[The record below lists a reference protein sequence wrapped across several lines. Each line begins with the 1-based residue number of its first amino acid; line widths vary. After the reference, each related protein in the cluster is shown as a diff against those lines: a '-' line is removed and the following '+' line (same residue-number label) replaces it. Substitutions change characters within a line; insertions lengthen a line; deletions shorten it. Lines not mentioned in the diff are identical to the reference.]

1 MGQAEF
7 EYHPETQVTFELK
20 NRSLRKLSEFVSPQE
35 LRDRL
40 DELAD
45 GWHPEE
51 IAYLAGLQNQDGTA
65 QFSEAYLDFLADNSL
80 PPVAIKL
87 DKNGELAVQTKG
99 EWPLVTF
106 WETVVMSEINEIYF
120 ANKLRAEGLDSSDLY
135 AEGDRRLSEKI
146 ARLRERPDI
155 KFSDFGT
162 RRRFSYEWQHHVI
175 ERLARELPENFI
187 GTSNIYLAH
196 ELGLRPIGTF
206 AHELPM
212 VYAALEDSSGN
223 NPLDG
228 HNKVLR
234 DWEEIYK
241 GDLSTALTDTFTS
254 EFFFAD
260 MSETQA
266 RSWNALRHD
275 SGDPYDF
282 GDRAIRFFEEHGI
295 DPYTKTIVF
304 SDGLD
309 IDTIIELTDYFQGKI
324 KLMFGWGTTLTND
337 LGIKANNFVMK
348 AVEADGRGTVKLS
361 DVEGKHTGQNEDVE
375 RYIELAEVAARTKR
389 TIGHLGM
396 AMV

>member
-1 MGQAEF
+1 M
-7 EYHPETQVTFELK
+7 
-20 NRSLRKLSEFVSPQE
+20 
-35 LRDRL
+35 
-40 DELAD
+40 
-45 GWHPEE
+45 
-51 IAYLAGLQNQDGTA
+51 
-65 QFSEAYLDFLADNSL
+65 
-80 PPVAIKL
+80 
-87 DKNGELAVQTKG
+87 
-99 EWPLVTF
+99 
-106 WETVVMSEINEIYF
+106 
-120 ANKLRAEGLDSSDLY
+120 
-135 AEGDRRLSEKI
+135 
-146 ARLRERPDI
+146 
-155 KFSDFGT
+155 
-162 RRRFSYEWQHHVI
+162 
-175 ERLARELPENFI
+175 
-187 GTSNIYLAH
+187 
-196 ELGLRPIGTF
+196 
-206 AHELPM
+206 
-212 VYAALEDSSGN
+212 
-223 NPLDG
+223 
-228 HNKVLR
+228 LR